1 MRSLVGWASPLA
13 AVARGVASIRP
24 LVTAPLW
31 RAPPLHGLLGA
42 HWAALLASLAMV
54 FTATIALIALRDVL
68 PVVNLVTIIYL
79 IPVVV
84 AATLWGTRP
93 AVIAAAAGALAADF
107 FFYPPLYTFWIDDPQ
122 NVADLVVFLIAAVV
136 TGNLASRL
144 RHEADSLRRREKEIR
159 DLYAFSRELAACF
172 TVADLIAA
180 IQTHLS
186 QALGHRAFLLEPVGA
201 DPALLH
207 GIALPDPVRRRAA
220 AMPIDGAGETHAVAD
235 PSNGDTW
242 LVRTLMLDTAKYVV
256 LADLGRVSGL
266 DAENAKRHFDA
277 VVDDAAATL
286 VRLEVAKAMAEA
298 KTRLESDTLRNVL
311 IGTVSHELRS
321 PLASILGS
329 TSVLDQVKAVKDDVR
344 IRGLVAAVH
353 REASRL
359 DGDIRDLLSAARMT
373 AGGVS
378 PRLEWSDP
386 TDIVNAAL
394 AQKAGRLAA
403 HRLVVDLAANLP
415 LIRVDSSFVEQALAQ
430 LLENA
435 AKYSPA
441 GSQITVSARAAEGQV
456 VLSIADQGSGL
467 GDDEVRQIGR
477 RAFRGARHLNL
488 VPGSGLGL
496 WLASTFV
503 ATNGGTLDTA
513 SRGSGRGTTVSIRFP
528 IERDAPADRPAAGQV
543 ANRVR
548 R

>member
-1 MRSLVGWASPLA
+1 LVGWASPFA

-359 DGDIRDLLSAARMT
+359 DGDIRNLLSAARMT
-373 AGGVS
+373 AGGVR
-378 PRLEWSDP
+378 PQREWSDP
-386 TDIVNAAL
+386 ADIVNAAL

-430 LLENA
+430 LIENA

-477 RAFRGARHLNL
+477 RAFRGTRHLKL

-496 WLASTFV
+496 WLASSFV
-503 ATNGGTLDTA
+503 AANGGTLDA
-513 SRGSGRGTTVSIRFP
+513 AGPGRGTTVSMRFP

-543 ANRVR
+543 AHRVR